1 MLVIDSEKY
10 HKYIM
15 HMDTSYMKGIFEVP
29 EHYPNIE
36 GSRYDNNSLVTYGQ
50 VCFYKWSYNCYH
62 I

>member
-29 EHYPNIE
+29 ELNPNIE

-50 VCFYKWSYNCYH
+50 VCFYK
-62 I
+62 